1 MYRWWCAASCL
12 PTCSNASILA
22 QRIRRDQ
29 TETRSI
35 MTRRSVQL
43 VVGLTCACH
52 LVISKAGNRWSLRA
66 WNPAPSIAA
75 RERDRRDQSD
85 LIETSADTHALLVC
99 WRKVKGEKK
108 IRVFVLVREGEEE
121 EELWFSSVPTVSPT
135 PTVVSFISSSL
146 SDY

>member
-35 MTRRSVQL
+35 MTRRSAQL

-66 WNPAPSIAA
+66 RNPAPSIAA
-75 RERDRRDQSD
+75 RERDRMDQSD

-99 WRKVKGEKK
+99 WSKVKGGGEKNTSFCVGPRRRRRRGAL
-108 IRVFVLVREGEEE
+108 IVL
-121 EELWFSSVPTVSPT
+121 SANC
-135 PTVVSFISSSL
+135 L
-146 SDY
+146 SDPNGSVLH